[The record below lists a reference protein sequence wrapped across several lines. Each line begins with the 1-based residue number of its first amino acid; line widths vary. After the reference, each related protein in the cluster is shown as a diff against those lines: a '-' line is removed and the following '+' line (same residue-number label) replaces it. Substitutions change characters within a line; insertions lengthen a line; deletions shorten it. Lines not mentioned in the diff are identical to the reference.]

1 MRAIKY
7 RAWHWNKKR
16 MLEVTLLDWTRNIVS
31 GTWTGNPSG
40 PTGEL
45 RLDACELMQFIGL
58 VDRNGR
64 DIYEG
69 DLVEAVHGRIGVEQP
84 VVSVRW
90 NAAAARFLLYD
101 VDNTPV
107 IDFLEEF
114 TVIGNIHEHRHLYRK
129 A

>member
-7 RAWHWNKKR
+7 RAWHWNRKR
-16 MLEVTLLDWTRNIVS
+16 MLQVGSIDWTRNTIC
-31 GTWTGNPSG
+31 GTWMGDPPG

-45 RLDACELMQFIGL
+45 GLDACELMQFTGL
-58 VDRNGR
+58 VDHNGQ

-101 VDNTPV
+101 VDSTPV
-107 IDFLEEF
+107 IDFLEAF
-114 TVIGNIHEHRHLYRK
+114 AVIGNIHENRNLYRN